1 MEKKRNII
9 LVTDGDKKAKKAME
23 VAIKNVGGRCIS
35 KSWGNPTKLTGKEI
49 VDLVVTAKHDPVV
62 VMVDDKG
69 DPEYGVGEQALSD
82 IISDDRVKVL
92 GVVAVASNTE
102 YVSGVEV
109 DFSIDCK
116 GNIVDGGVDKEGKPT
131 NDKRVYGDTVDIL
144 ESYDFPLIIG
154 IGDIGKMGGL
164 DDCKIGAP
172 IISKA
177 LTEILERKNN
187 I

>member
-1 MEKKRNII
+1 MNEKRNII
-9 LVTDGDKKAKKAME
+9 LITDGDKKARKAAE

-49 VDLVVTAKHDPVV
+49 VDLVVTAHHDPVV

-69 DPEYGVGEQALSD
+69 DPNYGIGEQAFTD
-82 IISDDRVKVL
+82 IITDDRVKVL

-102 YVSGVEV
+102 DVLGVEV
-109 DFSIDCK
+109 DFSIDCR
-116 GNIVDGGVDKEGKPT
+116 GNIVKGGVDKEGEPT
-131 NDKRVYGDTVDIL
+131 NDPRLYGDTVDML
-144 ESYDFPLIIG
+144 EAYDFPVIIG
-154 IGDIGKMGGL
+154 IGDIGKMGGS

-177 LTEILERKNN
+177 LTEIIEGKRK